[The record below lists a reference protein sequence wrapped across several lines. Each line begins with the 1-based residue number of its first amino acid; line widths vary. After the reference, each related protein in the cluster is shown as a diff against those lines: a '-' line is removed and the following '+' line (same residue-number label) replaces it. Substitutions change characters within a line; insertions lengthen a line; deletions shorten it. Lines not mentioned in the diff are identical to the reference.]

1 MATGWPSDNSVPGI
15 APVTGRD
22 RRREPR
28 VDVLMRI
35 KGDLVRPD
43 RPILVHDLSRSGF
56 AVLSQMPFA
65 SGQQLD
71 FRLTSEDGTTFTV
84 TAQAM
89 HSRPMPSTPCA
100 YLSGFMFIPGRLT
113 GLVPQALIDR
123 LISTVAD
130 PDVPCFF
137 ERKC

>member
-1 MATGWPSDNSVPGI
+1 MASGWPSDNCVPAG
-15 APVTGRD
+15 ASVTGQD

-28 VDVLMRI
+28 VDVLMRLR
-35 KGDLVRPD
+35 GELVRPD

-56 AVLSQMPFA
+56 AVLSEMPFE

-71 FRLTSEDGTTFTV
+71 FRLTSEDGTTFSV

-100 YLSGFMFIPGRLT
+100 YLSGFMFVPGRLT

-123 LISTVAD
+123 LIATVAH

-137 ERKC
+137 EKKT